1 MGEAA
6 TTGGSFGE
14 EGERDTGMAKDH
26 HNARSEAIETLGM
39 GYPASDPAE
48 LA

>member
-1 MGEAA
+1 L
-6 TTGGSFGE
+6 
-14 EGERDTGMAKDH
+14 ERKVSEIQAWRKTIIY
-26 HNARSEAIETLGM
+26 ARSEAIETLGM